1 MKYQQIPLSELTPSQ
16 FMVKKRLIEE
26 LRNTF
31 EEESMDPV
39 PVKKIDG
46 EYIITDGHHRAC
58 VMDLLGFE
66 KIPTIHEDE
75 ELNWEAY
82 RINVKD
88 CKERNVNTLKDLKK
102 VQVNENIFK
111 QEWVEYWD
119 SVHEKVK
126 GVIIRKATTDDAE
139 HLGYIH
145 SRSWRNAYKGIIP
158 DEMLNN
164 CTPQKSAERFLRVLE
179 KASDEESY
187 LLLKNSMPLG
197 FISLGHCDVENIQKT
212 LGEIVGIYLLPEF
225 WGQGVGRTLMEYGI
239 TELKRQGYSLLCL
252 WVPEENIAARKFYE
266 KLGFKTDGARKNV
279 QFKKKLPIIRY
290 MCIIK

>member
-1 MKYQQIPLSELTPSQ
+1 MKYQQIPLSKLVPSQ
-16 FMVKKRLIEE
+16 FMVNKRLIQE

-31 EEESMDPV
+31 NEGSMDPV

-46 EYIITDGHHRAC
+46 EYVITDGHHRAC
-58 VMDLLGFE
+58 VMDLLGFD

-102 VQVNENIFK
+102 VQVSENIFK
-111 QEWVEYWD
+111 QEWVEYCNT
-119 SVHEKVK
+119 VQEKVK
-126 GVIIRKATTDDAE
+126 GVIIRKATAYDAE
-139 HLGYIH
+139 SIGYIH
-145 SRSWRNAYKGIIP
+145 SRSWKIAYKGIITN
-158 DEMLNN
+158 ELLNDF
-164 CTPQKSAERFLRVLE
+164 TPGKGAERFLRVL
-179 KASDEESY
+179 KKTPDEECY

-197 FISLGHCDVENIQKT
+197 FINLGHRDVENLQKT
-212 LGEIVGIYLLPEF
+212 LREIVGIYILPEY

-239 TELKRQGYSLLCL
+239 TELKRRGYSLLYL

-266 KLGFKTDGARKNV
+266 KLGFQTDGARKSV